1 MVEKIIL
8 ASSSPR
14 RKEILEMLKI
24 PFTVMPSDASE
35 DTETEMAPSELVSEL
50 AYRKCMDIKEKLE
63 KSGEDI
69 SRTLIIGCDT
79 VVCYDGM
86 IIGKPP
92 DELHAALTL
101 GVLSD
106 SWHSVYSGLA
116 LCYGGVCDTGSQRT
130 DVKFREI
137 TEKEIAR
144 YVSSGEPMG
153 KAGSYAIQLVGA
165 SFAERI
171 EGDYYNIVGFPVS
184 LFTRMLAA
192 RNIDICDITE
202 YRHD

>member
-1 MVEKIIL
+1 MR
-8 ASSSPR
+8 P
-14 RKEILEMLKI
+14 
-24 PFTVMPSDASE
+24 DAFV
-35 DTETEMAPSELVSEL
+35 AEL
-50 AYRKCMDIKEKLE
+50 ALAKCTEVKNRLAKEGADL
-63 KSGEDI
+63 

-92 DELHAALTL
+92 DDVHAALTL

-116 LCYGGVCDTGSQRT
+116 LWYGDRCEARAERT
-130 DVKFREI
+130 DVKFRELS
-137 TEKEIAR
+137 EREIWR
-144 YVSSGEPMG
+144 YVESGEPMG
-153 KAGSYAIQLVGA
+153 KAGAYAIQLAGA

-184 LFTRMLAA
+184 LFTRMLQSFD
-192 RNIDICDITE
+192 IDICDITE
-202 YRHD
+202 Y

>member
-1 MVEKIIL
+1 MIERIIL
-8 ASSSPR
+8 ASASPR
-14 RKEILEMLKI
+14 RKEILETLKI
-24 PFTVMPSDASE
+24 PFEVIPSNADE
-35 DTETEMAPSELVSEL
+35 NIETEMRPDAFVAEL
-50 AYRKCMDIKEKLE
+50 ALAKCTEVKNRLAKEGADL
-63 KSGEDI
+63 

-92 DELHAALTL
+92 DDVHAALTL

-116 LCYGGVCDTGSQRT
+116 LWCGDRCEARAERT
-130 DVKFREI
+130 DVKFRELS
-137 TEKEIAR
+137 EREIWR
-144 YVSSGEPMG
+144 YVESGEPMG
-153 KAGSYAIQLVGA
+153 KAGAYAIQLAGA

-184 LFTRMLAA
+184 LFTRMLQSFD
-192 RNIDICDITE
+192 IDICDITE
-202 YRHD
+202 Y

>member
-1 MVEKIIL
+1 MIERIIL
-8 ASSSPR
+8 ASASPR
-14 RKEILEMLKI
+14 RKEILQMLKI
-24 PFTVMPSDASE
+24 PFE
-35 DTETEMAPSELVSEL
+35 IIPSEADEDIDLEMPPEKYVSEL
-50 AYRKCMDIKEKLE
+50 AYAKCTEVRKRLE
-63 KSGEDI
+63 KQGADL

-92 DELHAALTL
+92 DDVHAMLTL

-116 LCYGGVCDTGSQRT
+116 LWYGDACQARSART

-137 TEKEIAR
+137 PEREIWR
-144 YVSSGEPMG
+144 YVESGEPMG
-153 KAGSYAIQLVGA
+153 KAGSYAIQLAGA

-184 LFTRMLAA
+184 LFVQMLKTF
-192 RNIDICDITE
+192 NIDICDITE
-202 YRHD
+202 Y

>member
-1 MVEKIIL
+1 MIDRIVL
-8 ASSSPR
+8 ASASPR

-24 PFTVMPSDASE
+24 PFEVI
-35 DTETEMAPSELVSEL
+35 PSEADENIEMEIPPEKYVEEL
-50 AYRKCMDIKEKLE
+50 AYAKCTEVKNRLE
-63 KSGEDI
+63 KNGEDL

-79 VVCYDGM
+79 IVCYDGM

-92 DELHAALTL
+92 DDVHAMLTL

-116 LCYGGVCDTGSQRT
+116 LWYGDACETRAART

-137 TEKEIAR
+137 SEREIWR
-144 YVSSGEPMG
+144 YVESGEPMG
-153 KAGSYAIQLVGA
+153 KAGSYAIQLAGA

-171 EGDYYNIVGFPVS
+171 EGDYYNIVGFPVA
-184 LFTRMLAA
+184 LFVTMLKKFG
-192 RNIDICDITE
+192 IDICDITE
-202 YRHD
+202 Y

>member
-1 MVEKIIL
+1 MIERIIL
-8 ASSSPR
+8 ASASPR
-14 RKEILEMLKI
+14 RKEILETLKI
-24 PFTVMPSDASE
+24 PFEVIPSEADE
-35 DTETEMAPSELVSEL
+35 NIETEMRPDVYVAEL
-50 AYRKCMDIKEKLE
+50 ALAKCTEVKNRLE
-63 KSGEDI
+63 KRGADL

-92 DELHAALTL
+92 DDVHAALTL

-116 LCYGGVCDTGSQRT
+116 LWYGDKCEARAERT

-137 TEKEIAR
+137 SEREIWR
-144 YVSSGEPMG
+144 YVESGEPRG
-153 KAGSYAIQLVGA
+153 KAGAYAIQLVGA

-184 LFTRMLAA
+184 LFTRML
-192 RNIDICDITE
+192 RGFGIDICDITE
-202 YRHD
+202 Y

>member
-1 MVEKIIL
+1 MIDRIVL
-8 ASSSPR
+8 ASASPR

-24 PFTVMPSDASE
+24 PFEVI
-35 DTETEMAPSELVSEL
+35 PSEADENIEMEIPPEKYVEEL
-50 AYRKCMDIKEKLE
+50 AYAKCTEVKNRLE
-63 KSGEDI
+63 KNGEDL

-79 VVCYDGM
+79 IVCYDGM

-92 DELHAALTL
+92 DDVHAMLTL

-116 LCYGGVCDTGSQRT
+116 LWYGDACEARASRT

-137 TEKEIAR
+137 SEREIWR
-144 YVSSGEPMG
+144 YVESGEPMG
-153 KAGSYAIQLVGA
+153 KAGSYAIQLAGA

-171 EGDYYNIVGFPVS
+171 EGDYYNIVGFPVA
-184 LFTRMLAA
+184 LFTAMLKKFG
-192 RNIDICDITE
+192 IDICDITE
-202 YRHD
+202 Y